1 MGKADSLSKK
11 SDWKKKG
18 EKDNEERVLL
28 KTEQLKIRMGK
39 VIVEGVDVLE
49 KIRKSDTKDD
59 EVIKAVEEMKKT
71 GVKILRDEE
80 QREEDG
86 IMLKKEKVYMP
97 RDEALKGAKRKFS
110 CDQQVERGSDSSQLY
125 AKEFIGR
132 KKKWGY
138 QKEIKI

>member
-1 MGKADSLSKK
+1 
-11 SDWKKKG
+11 
-18 EKDNEERVLL
+18 
-28 KTEQLKIRMGK
+28 MGK

-80 QREEDG
+80 WREEDG

-110 CDQQVERGSDSSQLY
+110 CD
-125 AKEFIGR
+125 
-132 KKKWGY
+132 
-138 QKEIKI
+138 